1 MITPPTSAPPM
12 LSSPPRITTGKV
24 RSPMAPSCGLMPPM
38 IPTTIPATAA
48 VIAARLQESEKMRRM
63 SMPIPKAAIWSSAVA
78 RMATPVR
85 VKRKPSPT
93 STMAPRA
100 MRKG

>member
-1 MITPPTSAPPM
+1 M
-12 LSSPPRITTGKV
+12 
-24 RSPMAPSCGLMPPM
+24 
-38 IPTTIPATAA
+38 
-48 VIAARLQESEKMRRM
+48 AARLQESEKMRRM

-93 STMAPRA
+93 SAMAATA
-100 MRKG
+100 MRNG